1 MTTAGDERRAWE
13 ERRDQALADL
23 VDVDRQEAVGELP
36 PEVADRLRAQYE
48 AVAAAA
54 ITALR
59 EQREE
64 REGPA
69 AGDPSG
75 EAPGPG
81 APPAPRGRRW
91 RLALYA
97 ATAAG
102 ALVAAAVLLPGYL
115 GTRPVGGFVS
125 GNEPLAQASATPTP
139 RDLSTVSTAE
149 MEAVVRQN
157 PDVLGMRLALA
168 ARYVQDGQYDKAT
181 QNYAEVLKRDPGNAE
196 ALAHLGWILLQLGDP
211 ARAADFVGRAR
222 AADPSLV
229 DAMWFQAN
237 IRLYGLK
244 DPAGALDV
252 LDQMSRRTDLSPQV
266 RQQVAD
272 LTRTA
277 QQQAGR

>member
-1 MTTAGDERRAWE
+1 MKTAGDERPAWE

-23 VDVDRQEAVGELP
+23 VDVDRQEAAGELP

-48 AVAAAA
+48 AVAAAS

-59 EQREE
+59 EE
-64 REGPA
+64 RKEPA
-69 AGDPSG
+69 EADPSG
-75 EAPGPG
+75 AQPGPG
-81 APPAPRGRRW
+81 VPPAARGRRW

-115 GTRPVGGFVS
+115 GARPPGGFVS

-157 PDVLGMRLALA
+157 PNVLGMRLALA

-181 QNYAEVLKRDPGNAE
+181 QHYAEVLKRDPGNAE

-211 ARAADFVGRAR
+211 TRAADFVRRAR

-277 QQQAGR
+277 AQQAGR